1 MINLLPKSERV
12 HIKKE
17 YKLRVLVLVLK
28 SFLILEVLTAGLF
41 FPSYYIITQRVKG
54 SSDELE
60 AKKKLIP
67 PENAAAASQITEI
80 KGEIVLLKPGAE
92 ATPETLPSALLT
104 QVLATKPDGIGISS
118 FAYAVTPTLSV
129 QLTGISATR
138 EDLLQYQRDL
148 KNNPHVTDAKYGES
162 FITKKSDIPF
172 TLTITAH

>member
-1 MINLLPKSERV
+1 MINLLPTSERA
-12 HIKKE
+12 HLKKE

-28 SFLILEVLTAGLF
+28 SFLILEMLTAGLF

-54 SSDELE
+54 SSDELA

-67 PENAAAASQITEI
+67 PENAAAEGQIAEI
-80 KGEIVLLKPGAE
+80 KSEIALLKPGAE
-92 ATPETLPSALLT
+92 AAPALLPSTLLIQAL
-104 QVLATKPDGIGISS
+104 AIKPDGIEISS
-118 FAYAVTPTLSV
+118 YAYAATPVFSI

-148 KNNPHVTDAKYGES
+148 KNNPRFIDAKYGES

-172 TLTITAH
+172 TLSITAH